1 MMEEKRRS
9 RIIDYHP
16 ASVDSDLDFTTA
28 NKIPTL
34 FDAHSLVNHSPKAN
48 QEISTCCCT
57 NQMSPSFSS
66 LRVLRAPLEKPSRTI
81 MGLLQKAISY
91 CVKITRKVSCFT
103 SLRAKR
109 ATCIFKIVQLLF
121 LTLFFGSANY
131 IARFAFLQSETFLC
145 DFQSQCLFEDK

>member
-91 CVKITRKVSCFT
+91 CVKIPRKVSCLA

-109 ATCIFKIVQLLF
+109 ATFIFKIVQLLF
-121 LTLFFGSANY
+121 LPLFVGSANY
-131 IARFAFLQSETFLC
+131 VARFAFLQSETF
-145 DFQSQCLFEDK
+145 FVRFSITVFI